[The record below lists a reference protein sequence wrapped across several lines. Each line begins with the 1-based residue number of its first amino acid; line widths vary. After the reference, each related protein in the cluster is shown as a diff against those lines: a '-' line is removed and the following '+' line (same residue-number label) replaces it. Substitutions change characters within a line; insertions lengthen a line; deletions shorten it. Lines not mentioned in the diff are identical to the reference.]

1 MTATSEHL
9 LYKAAVSFMVSER
22 TSVESWELVAKF
34 ASRFTDNG
42 DVAALKK
49 EFAVVEQQIKA
60 DFKIDALPSAWRSAK
75 SVAVKAVK
83 SAVRLVDS
91 HTGAVKGKTAV
102 ENECKPVGVP
112 TATAATPEDKFFA
125 ALSDAT
131 HTVKAKGFEF
141 SDEAIKQAAV
151 ESVTKLLAHVKGTKV
166 K

>member
-22 TSVESWELVAKF
+22 TGVESWEMVAKF
-34 ASRFTDNG
+34 AASVGNS
-42 DVAALKK
+42 AALRK

-75 SVAVKAVK
+75 SVALKAVLK
-83 SAVRLVDS
+83 GVALVDS

-102 ENECKPVGVP
+102 EKQCKPAASVPVAMTLQQELFFSTGKATGVL
-112 TATAATPEDKFFA
+112 AKKGFVFEDEHFKTLA
-125 ALSDAT
+125 
-131 HTVKAKGFEF
+131 VKA
-141 SDEAIKQAAV
+141 V
-151 ESVTKLLAHVKGTKV
+151 EMLLEQTKKAKV